1 MKDATY
7 EMTRRSHD
15 RLAKIWINQ
24 PSYFDKSLKD
34 AHTKRFLAHL
44 RKGALVLDAGCGLG
58 KEAKLLLQNG
68 LRVISIDI
76 SKGMLKEARKLVPNG
91 DFRYM
96 DMTRLSFKD
105 ETFDAVWCFS
115 SIHHL
120 RKAEAAKV
128 MKELNHVLK
137 PNGILTIAAKEGK
150 GWYYNVTRQDG
161 KALKRFIKSYT
172 VSSMSEMLAD
182 NGFKL
187 LDIRVQRSKIRPDWA
202 RVVAVAR
209 KSKGRQ

>member
-24 PSYFDKSLKD
+24 PSYFDKRLKD

-44 RKGALVLDAGCGLG
+44 RRGALVLDAGCGLG
-58 KEAKLLLQNG
+58 KETKLLLQNG
-68 LRVISIDI
+68 LKVVSIDI
-76 SKGMLKEARKLVPNG
+76 SKGMLKEARKLMPNG
-91 DFRYM
+91 DFRHM

-120 RKAEAAKV
+120 RKPEAAKA
-128 MKELNHVLK
+128 MRELTRVLK
-137 PNGILTIAAKEGK
+137 PNGIISIAAKEGK
-150 GWYYNVTRQDG
+150 GWYYNVAHQSG
-161 KALKRFIKSYT
+161 KELKRFIKNYSK
-172 VSSMSEMLAD
+172 SSMSEMLVD

-187 LDIRVQRSKIRPDWA
+187 LDIRVERSKIRPSWS